1 MKDFVDTIWQDLRE
15 KRLWPVAVLLVIAL
29 VAIPVLL
36 IQPAKQAGAVQSA
49 APAKERLPALKPIS
63 EAARAGE
70 GSGLGVFKRTDPF
83 MPPKAVVAVVTKSSA
98 TAAGST
104 STSSSPAGAT
114 SSPGSGSSSG
124 SGSGSGLSGG
134 GSTTPTSGGGG
145 STGGGK
151 KGGGGS
157 KTVKYTYVVDVTFTR
172 DGHTKHVPGMTRLA
186 MLPSEASPLLIF
198 LGVDSGGDNGVF
210 LVDSTLDASGEGHC
224 SPSAGQCGVL
234 SLGPGSVERFSDA
247 NGHTYKLAVDEIRK
261 VKVSTHRAKA
271 SRRSKTAH
279 ASSAP
284 SGRFELPLLTDVMTV
299 ASPAG
304 QASSSDKDSR

>member
-98 TAAGST
+98 TAVGST
-104 STSSSPAGAT
+104 STSSSQAGAT
-114 SSPGSGSSSG
+114 SSPGSGSTSG
-124 SGSGSGLSGG
+124 SGSGSSGG
-134 GSTTPTSGGGG
+134 GSTPPTTTGGGG
-145 STGGGK
+145 STGGGT

-172 DGHTKHVPGMTRLA
+172 DGHTKHVHGMRRLA
-186 MLPSEASPLLIF
+186 MLPSEASPLLLF
-198 LGVDSGGDNGVF
+198 LGVDSGGDNAVF

-234 SLGPGSVERFSDA
+234 SLGPGSVERFSDTD
-247 NGHTYKLAVDEIRK
+247 GHSYKLAVDEIRK

-279 ASSAP
+279 ASRAP
-284 SGRFELPLLTDVMTV
+284 SRRFALPVLTDFMTV

-304 QASSSDKDSR
+304 QASSRDKDSR